1 MCPRTC
7 SNRPGARPTRIGV
20 DVRKRA
26 IHAVPVAR
34 PLGELIAGP
43 SREPALGPLL
53 SALGP
58 VVYAIRT
65 RDGLVKIG
73 WTANLGQRYSSL
85 GHVSDILGWQSGTFE
100 DEQEIHHSLVGLA
113 VRGVEYYSPTEPR
126 VLAIVNTMR
135 SSLGIAALDAAA

>member
-1 MCPRTC
+1 MILAPHSDTCHTRVQVKHLCPEPDG
-7 SNRPGARPTRIGV
+7 PGI
-20 DVRKRA
+20 RA
-26 IHAVPVAR
+26 YE
-34 PLGELIAGP
+34 GE
-43 SREPALGPLL
+43 
-53 SALGP
+53 
-58 VVYAIRT
+58 
-65 RDGLVKIG
+65 IG